1 MSNVVDN
8 RVLEMRFDNAQFE
21 RGVAT
26 SMSTLDKLKAKL
38 NLTGASKGLDNL
50 GKAAKNVRFD
60 GLNAGIDTVQAKF
73 SAMQVVGV
81 TALANITNSAI
92 TAGKRIASALT
103 IEPVK
108 TGFQEYETQMGAIQT
123 ILANTQK
130 EGTNV
135 ERVNA
140 ALDELNYYADKTIY
154 NFTEMTRNIGT
165 FTAAGV
171 KLDTSVNAIKGIANL
186 AAASGS
192 TSQQASTAMYQ
203 LSQALAAGT
212 VKLMDWNSVVNAGM
226 GGQLFQDALIRT
238 SELLDTGAQAAIK
251 AEGSFRESLST
262 GWLTTEVLTETLNQ
276 IAGAYSEAE
285 LIAQGYTKE
294 QARDIVQLAE
304 TAEAAATEVKTL
316 TQLWDTLKEAAQ
328 SGWGQTWRL
337 IVGDFDEAK
346 ELFTGLSDA
355 LGGMISASADSRNQ
369 LLEGA
374 LTSNWDKLTGKIK
387 DAGIETDVFEDKIK
401 EVARSSNV
409 PIDALVQKYGSL
421 EKAFQS
427 GAISA
432 NILRE
437 AIKQLS
443 SGVLDLDGVFRFGD
457 GLDEA
462 SDDVKKIQQALEDAG
477 FTLTQFGVDGKYG
490 SETEAAVKAF
500 QEAKGLLADGIVG
513 PETIAALNDA
523 SEKTNDLYDSVS
535 NLIDGVS
542 KLGGRELLIESFKN
556 TWNGLKEVFDVV
568 HDSWE
573 RVFPPAS
580 MEERQEK
587 LYGLID
593 AFHSFTEGLTLS
605 DETASK
611 LSRTFDGLFAVLDIV
626 KTVTGGGLTI
636 GFKTLSKVL
645 GAFDLD
651 ILDVTANIGDA
662 IVSFRDWLFEQNLVA
677 RGFDSLIQK
686 IPGAVAAIKGWFDS
700 FKNIPEVEK
709 LLSTFEKLF
718 ELFSSIGKL
727 KLKPGT
733 IEFDTVLDQIRE
745 TAAAIPGQMADV
757 GRAIIDGIQNG
768 LNGRAGEIVG
778 TMIGIGSS
786 IISAICDVLGIHS
799 PSTEMR
805 AVGEDAIEGLYNGLK
820 AGISRIISVVKELAS
835 KIMDT
840 LGEVPWKSVFAG
852 GMLIG
857 LGWLVKKIA
866 NGIDTIG
873 ELLGGLDGVFGGFKG
888 VLNSTEK
895 AIRSF
900 SKVLNGI
907 AWDFKAKAIQKLAI
921 SLAILVGVVIA
932 LAKLNDDSG
941 KLWEAVG
948 IVGVLAAVLVGLAA
962 AMEMMDKTSI
972 KIGKGGANIEGLK
985 TSLLQISAGLL
996 LLAITVKMV
1005 GDMNPEQATTGF
1017 QRLAGMAAGMLAFV
1031 AILGG
1036 ISRYSGDISSFGGT
1050 LMKMSVA
1057 MLLMVGVMK
1066 LVSGMDPGD
1075 IMVGL
1080 AVMEA
1085 FVLLFAEMAVANR
1098 IAGGNATK
1106 FGGTLMKMSIAML
1119 LMAGVIKV
1127 ISGMDAGDVVIGL
1140 AVMEAFVLLFAEMAV
1155 ANRIAGGNA
1164 TKFGGTVLAM
1174 SASMLLLAGVIK
1186 IISAMEV
1193 ADIVKGVAVM
1203 EAFVLLIAE
1212 MLVIAK
1218 LGNNTGKLAGTIL
1231 AMSAA
1236 IGIMAGVAVLLGSVD
1251 TESLLKGVGAV
1262 AAIGLVLAAMVKASQ
1277 GASKAVASVAVMTVA
1292 LVAIAGIL
1300 YLMSSL
1306 EIGSTLEIA
1315 ESLSLVLLSM
1325 SGAALI
1331 LSKIGPLASGS
1342 VGGAAAFLAM
1352 VTGVGAVLVGIA
1364 GLVDLIPG
1372 AQEFLDGGIQ
1382 VLEKIGSALG
1392 NLIGGFIGGIGEG
1405 ITGSLPSMISDI
1417 NRFMLGLQMTS
1428 TIASTIKPGSFD
1440 GLGDLTNAMLNISI
1454 SSLIDHFTSAITGD
1468 SSVETF
1474 KTNAVEFVGAMKDIS
1489 ASLDDVNIDQNKIS
1503 SVTKAGQ
1510 MFAELN
1516 KALPRTGGIAQDL
1529 AGEQDLAGFGTS
1541 CVAFAACMMV
1551 INASVSGEDF
1561 TVNTDAL
1568 SELVSAGK
1576 SFNELNK
1583 ALPRT
1588 GGIAQDLAGEQDL
1601 AGFGEACKAFVT
1613 EMVKVNKAVSGD
1625 DFKIDIEKVN
1635 QLAAAGEAFN
1645 TLQEKLPKTEGLI
1658 QNFLGE
1664 KDLGDFGEK
1673 CGAFAKGMKSFAE
1686 NLGDGIDEDAINSVK
1701 NAGTMLVTLQQS
1713 IPEST
1718 LLDGKVTLDDF
1729 GKTIEEFGTSLASFQ
1744 TNVSDLNLTKIES
1757 AVSACKELV
1766 VVAKE
1771 LNDTDTSD
1779 TSVDLSDLLLDVA
1792 SALTT
1797 YGTEV
1802 ASINT
1807 SSLASSVSSAIR
1819 LKNLIG
1825 ELAGLDT
1832 SGVEGFKNVKS
1843 IGTALS
1849 DYAAAVTG
1857 VDAGT
1862 ITTSLSSAGEIR
1874 DFIASL
1880 SGLDTGGVDSF
1891 VGAVNQL
1898 STASVDGIAE
1908 SFGGATS
1915 QLSTVGASLTESI
1928 GSGMESST
1936 GGVVSIAAGIATKIR
1951 DAISGKTGLFVTA
1964 GGKLILSLAEGIE
1977 KSANN
1982 AIDSAK
1988 SVASRA
1994 ATASGTYRDSFVGAG
2009 YNAAL
2014 GFASGISSGSFA
2026 ASIQARAMASA
2037 AASAARAAL
2046 DEHSPSKVFYGIGA
2060 FAGEGLVNALADY
2073 MGKVY
2078 QTGANLAVSAK
2089 DGLNSAISQ
2098 VYDIFSGDLHVEPT
2112 IRPVVDLSAVEA
2124 GAGAVDRMFSN
2135 RVGIRTLENLS
2146 FANVAM
2152 NRQLQNGSNADVV
2165 SAINKLGKKLNGGNT
2180 TINNINGVTYDDGS
2194 NINEAVAS
2202 IVRAARVE
2210 RRR

>member
-337 IVGDFDEAK
+337 IVGDFDETK

-374 LTSNWDKLTGKIK
+374 LTSNWNKLTGKIK

-443 SGVLDLDGVFRFGD
+443 GGVLDLDGVFRFGD

-573 RVFPPAS
+573 KVFPPAS

-645 GAFDLD
+645 GAFDLN
-651 ILDVTANIGDA
+651 ILDVTANVGDA

-686 IPGAVAAIKGWFDS
+686 IPGAVAVIKGWFDS

-745 TAAAIPGQMADV
+745 TAVAIPGQMADV

-778 TMIGIGSS
+778 TMIEIGSS

-907 AWDFKAKAIQKLAI
+907 AWDFKAKAIQKIAI

-985 TSLLQISAGLL
+985 TSLLQISAALL

-1440 GLGDLTNAMLNISI
+1440 GLGDLTDAMLNISI

-1510 MFAELN
+1510 MFA
-1516 KALPRTGGIAQDL
+1516 
-1529 AGEQDLAGFGTS
+1529 
-1541 CVAFAACMMV
+1541 
-1551 INASVSGEDF
+1551 
-1561 TVNTDAL
+1561 
-1568 SELVSAGK
+1568 
-1576 SFNELNK
+1576 ELNK

-1779 TSVDLSDLLLDVA
+1779 TSVDLSHLLLDVA

-1825 ELAGLDT
+1825 ELAGLDA

-1843 IGTALS
+1843 IGTSLS

-1862 ITTSLSSAGEIR
+1862 ITTSLSSAVEIR

-1898 STASVDGIAE
+1898 GTASVDGIAE

-1915 QLSTVGASLTESI
+1915 QLSSVGASLTESI

-1977 KSANN
+1977 KSAAD
-1982 AIDSAK
+1982 AINSAK
-1988 SVASRA
+1988 NVASRA
-1994 ATASGTYRDSFVGAG
+1994 ATAAGSYRDSFVGAG
-2009 YNAAL
+2009 FNAAM
-2014 GFASGISSGSFA
+2014 GFANGISSGSFA

-2124 GAGAVDRMFSN
+2124 GAGAVERMFSN
-2135 RVGIRTLENLS
+2135 RVGIRTLENLR

-2194 NINEAVAS
+2194 NIDEAVAS

>member
-907 AWDFKAKAIQKLAI
+907 AWDFKAKAIQKFAI

-985 TSLLQISAGLL
+985 TSLLQISAALL

-1075 IMVGL
+1075 IMV
-1080 AVMEA
+1080 
-1085 FVLLFAEMAVANR
+1085 
-1098 IAGGNATK
+1098 
-1106 FGGTLMKMSIAML
+1106 
-1119 LMAGVIKV
+1119 
-1127 ISGMDAGDVVIGL
+1127 GL

-1779 TSVDLSDLLLDVA
+1779 TSVDLSHLLLDVA

-1915 QLSTVGASLTESI
+1915 QLFTVGASLTESI

-2152 NRQLQNGSNADVV
+2152 NRQLQNGSNADIV

>member
-374 LTSNWDKLTGKIK
+374 LSSNWDKITGKIK

-421 EKAFQS
+421 EKVFQS

-443 SGVLDLDGVFRFGD
+443 GGALDLDGVFRFGD
-457 GLDEA
+457 GLGEA

-477 FTLTQFGVDGKYG
+477 FTLAQFGVDGKYG

-568 HDSWE
+568 HGSWE

-611 LSRTFDGLFAVLDIV
+611 LSRTFDGLFAVLDIA

-677 RGFDSLIQK
+677 RGFDSLIQR
-686 IPGAVAAIKGWFDS
+686 IPGAVAALKGWFDS
-700 FKNIPEVEK
+700 FKSIPEVEK
-709 LLSTFEKLF
+709 LISTFEKLF

-733 IEFDTVLDQIRE
+733 IEFDNMLDQIRE
-745 TAAAIPGQMADV
+745 TTAAIPGQMADV

-768 LNGRAGEIVG
+768 LSGRAGEIVG
-778 TMIGIGSS
+778 TMIEIGSS

-820 AGISRIISVVKELAS
+820 AGILRIISVVKEIAS
-835 KIMDT
+835 KIIEIF
-840 LGEVPWKSVFAG
+840 GKIPWNNVFAG
-852 GMLIG
+852 ALVIG
-857 LGWLVKKIA
+857 IGWLVKKIA
-866 NGIDTIG
+866 DGIDALG
-873 ELLGGLDGVFGGFKG
+873 EVLGGLGG
-888 VLNSTEK
+888 VLGNTEK
-895 AIRSF
+895 VIKSF

-941 KLWEAVG
+941 KMWEAVAM
-948 IVGVLAAVLVGLAA
+948 VGVLAAVLVGLAA
-962 AMEMMDKTSI
+962 AMELMDKTSI

-985 TSLLQISAGLL
+985 AGLLQISAALL
-996 LLAITVKMV
+996 LLAITLKMV
-1005 GDMNPEQATTGF
+1005 ADMNTEQATTGF

-1075 IMVGL
+1075 IIVGL

-1085 FVLLFAEMAVANR
+1085 FVLLFAEMGVANR

-1106 FGGTLMKMSIAML
+1106 FGGTLMKMSMAML

-1127 ISGMDAGDVVIGL
+1127 ISGMDAGNVVIGL

-1277 GASKAVASVAVMTVA
+1277 GASKAVASVAVMAVA

-1306 EIGSTLEIA
+1306 ENGSTLEIA

-1440 GLGDLTNAMLNISI
+1440 GLGDLTDAMLNISI

-1474 KTNAVEFVGAMKDIS
+1474 KTNAVQFVGAMKDIS

-1516 KALPRTGGIAQDL
+1516 KALPRTDGIAQDL

-1541 CVAFAACMMV
+1541 CVAFAACMTM

-1561 TVNTDAL
+1561 TVNTDAI

-1625 DFKIDIEKVN
+1625 DFNIDIEKVN

-1673 CGAFAKGMKSFAE
+1673 CGAFAKGMKSFAD

-1729 GKTIEEFGTSLASFQ
+1729 GKTIEEFGASLASFQ
-1744 TNVSDLNLTKIES
+1744 INVSGLNLTNIES
-1757 AVSACKELV
+1757 TVSACKELV

-1779 TSVDLSDLLLDVA
+1779 TSVDLSHLLLDVA

-1802 ASINT
+1802 ASIDV
-1807 SSLASSVSSAIR
+1807 SSVASSVSSAIR

-1832 SGVEGFKNVKS
+1832 SGVEGFENVKS
-1843 IGTALS
+1843 IGTSLS

-1898 STASVDGIAE
+1898 GTASVDGIAE

-1915 QLSTVGASLTESI
+1915 QLSNVGASLTESI

-1936 GGVVSIAAGIATKIR
+1936 GGVVSIAAGVATKIR
-1951 DAISGKTGLFVTA
+1951 DAISGKIGLFVTA

-1977 KSANN
+1977 KSAAN
-1982 AIDSAK
+1982 AINSAK
-1988 SVASRA
+1988 DVASRA
-1994 ATASGTYRDSFVGAG
+1994 ATASATYRDSFVGAG
-2009 YNAAL
+2009 FNAAL
-2014 GFASGISSGSFA
+2014 GFAGGISSGAFA
-2026 ASIQARAMASA
+2026 AVIAAQAMASA

-2135 RVGIRTLENLS
+2135 RVGIRTLENLT

-2194 NINEAVAS
+2194 NIDEAVAS

>member
-203 LSQALAAGT
+203 LSQALAEGT

-907 AWDFKAKAIQKLAI
+907 AWDFKAKAIQKFAI

-985 TSLLQISAGLL
+985 TSLLQISAALL

-1075 IMVGL
+1075 IMV
-1080 AVMEA
+1080 
-1085 FVLLFAEMAVANR
+1085 
-1098 IAGGNATK
+1098 
-1106 FGGTLMKMSIAML
+1106 
-1119 LMAGVIKV
+1119 
-1127 ISGMDAGDVVIGL
+1127 GL

-1779 TSVDLSDLLLDVA
+1779 TSVDLSHLLLDVA

-1915 QLSTVGASLTESI
+1915 QLFTVGASLTESI

-2152 NRQLQNGSNADVV
+2152 NRQLQNGSNADIV